1 MSCHGVESVRNYQT
15 PGHDQPAR
23 MHGVCALPP
32 FKACRSDVADV
43 AFGCTADQNY
53 ILVLPMQPPTLAKVY
68 PGGFAITHGNCSADV
83 FMCAMGGQCIAMRW
97 GAVHRM
103 TSSWAYGW
111 ASSLR
116 HDRLSIWSC
125 VALTQC
131 ISLHSQGGNTSLTS
145 ELVTGPADLS
155 NGSPRCMVC
164 AISNSTRFLVS
175 TYNLL
180 QTRPAQP
187 YQTSAL
193 VDYGHRTV
201 RDCAR
206 KCRRLGNYPDTS

>member
-1 MSCHGVESVRNYQT
+1 MRNHIAKLKAGKRTPESDMLSQMSCHGVESVRNYQT

-97 GAVHRM
+97 GASYDFELGLWLGFVIKARPLEHLELRRIDAVYQPAL
-103 TSSWAYGW
+103 TGRKYFFDIGTGDW
-111 ASSLR
+111 ASGSIKWFTTMYGLR
-116 HDRLSIWSC
+116 HIEFDEIFGEHIQPTANSSS
-125 VALTQC
+125 A
-131 ISLHSQGGNTSLTS
+131 
-145 ELVTGPADLS
+145 
-155 NGSPRCMVC
+155 
-164 AISNSTRFLVS
+164 AISDKCIGGL
-175 TYNLL
+175 
-180 QTRPAQP
+180 
-187 YQTSAL
+187 
-193 VDYGHRTV
+193 RT
-201 RDCAR
+201 
-206 KCRRLGNYPDTS
+206 